1 MNSAAAG
8 ATAGCTGRPARR
20 IASPVLRR
28 LIPAL
33 SALLLAAPLA
43 AADSLSASLDR
54 IESGWAQVQF
64 ATPDKDAKLAQ
75 LEKLLASATSL
86 EQSNPGRAEP
96 LVWRGVLMATK
107 AGVARGWSSLGLVKD
122 ARGQLERA
130 VAIAPDA
137 VGGLGL
143 MQLGILYQEVPGP
156 PIAFGNRTQAKAYL
170 QRALAVDPKGLAT
183 NLALAN
189 FFIKGA
195 RYAEAEPL
203 LERALAAPADPGQP
217 LADKGRRSE
226 AAAQL
231 KLVRQRLGK

>member
-1 MNSAAAG
+1 V
-8 ATAGCTGRPARR
+8 TPLPRR
-20 IASPVLRR
+20 IGSAVLRR
-28 LIPAL
+28 FVLFIAALLAL
-33 SALLLAAPLA
+33 SSPAM
-43 AADSLSASLDR
+43 ADSVTASLDR

-64 ATPDKDAKLAQ
+64 ATPNKDAKLAQ
-75 LEKLLASATSL
+75 LEKLLTAATAL

-122 ARGQLERA
+122 ARSQLERA
-130 VAIAPDA
+130 IAIAPDA

-156 PIAFGNRTQAKAYL
+156 PIAFGNRTKAKAYL

-203 LERALAAPADPGQP
+203 LERALAAPADTSQP

>member
-1 MNSAAAG
+1 M
-8 ATAGCTGRPARR
+8 
-20 IASPVLRR
+20 LRR
-28 LIPAL
+28 VLLPLA
-33 SALLLAAPLA
+33 ALLLAAPLA
-43 AADSLSASLDR
+43 AADSLSTSLDR

-75 LEKLLASATSL
+75 LDKLLATATSL
-86 EQSNPGRAEP
+86 EQANPGRAEP

-107 AGVARGWSSLGLVKD
+107 AGVTRGWSSLSLVKD

-137 VGGLGL
+137 AGGLAL

-156 PIAFGNRTQAKAYL
+156 PIAFGNRTTAKAYL

-203 LERALAAPADPGQP
+203 LERALAAPTDTSQL
-217 LADKGRRSE
+217 LADKSRRAE
-226 AAAQL
+226 ATAQL
-231 KLVRQRLGK
+231 RLVRQRLGK

>member
-1 MNSAAAG
+1 VF
-8 ATAGCTGRPARR
+8 RR
-20 IASPVLRR
+20 F
-28 LIPAL
+28 AL
-33 SALLLAAPLA
+33 LVAALLLAATPA
-43 AADSLSASLDR
+43 AADSLTNSLDR

-64 ATPDKDAKLAQ
+64 ATPGKDAKLAQ
-75 LEKLLASATSL
+75 LEKLLATATNL
-86 EQSNPGRAEP
+86 QQANPGRAEP

-137 VGGLGL
+137 VNGLGL

-156 PIAFGNRTQAKAYL
+156 PIAFGNRSTAKAYL
-170 QRALAVDPKGLAT
+170 QRALAVDPRGLAT

-203 LERALAAPADPGQP
+203 LERALAAPADASQP
-217 LADKGRRSE
+217 LADKGRRAE
-226 AAAQL
+226 ATAQL